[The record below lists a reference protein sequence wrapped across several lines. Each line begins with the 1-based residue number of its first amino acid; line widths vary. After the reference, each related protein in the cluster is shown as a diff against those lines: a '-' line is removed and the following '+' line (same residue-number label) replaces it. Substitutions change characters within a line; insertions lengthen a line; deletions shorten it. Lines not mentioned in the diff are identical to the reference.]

1 MLITKYLP
9 AYHFSELHSIE
20 IEGIGNC
27 IYEQMLRSD
36 ISKSFLIRI
45 LFSLRGIPN
54 GVRSIENLTD
64 LGFIKLDEVQGEEI
78 LFGMITESPTFNSCQ
93 SSFTSQQFLY
103 DQGKSVIK
111 AVINF
116 KLQTQDYTHHVLTT
130 ETRVW
135 CGSNE
140 LKTKFQLYWYFI
152 RPFSQLIRKS
162 ILKQI
167 KLQVVTV
174 NKLK

>member
-20 IEGIGNC
+20 IEGTGSC

-36 ISKSFLIRI
+36 ISKSFIIRI
-45 LFSLRGIPN
+45 LLRAIPG

-64 LGFIKLDEVQGEEI
+64 LGFIKLAEVQGEEI
-78 LFGMITESPTFNSCQ
+78 LFGVVTESPMFNSCQ
-93 SSFTSQQFLY
+93 SSFSSNQILY

-116 KLQTQDYTHHVLTT
+116 KLQTQDYKHHVLTT

-135 CGSNE
+135 CGSKE
-140 LKTKFQLYWYFI
+140 LKSKFQLYWYFI

-167 KLQVVTV
+167 KLQVIAV
-174 NKLK
+174 NQLN